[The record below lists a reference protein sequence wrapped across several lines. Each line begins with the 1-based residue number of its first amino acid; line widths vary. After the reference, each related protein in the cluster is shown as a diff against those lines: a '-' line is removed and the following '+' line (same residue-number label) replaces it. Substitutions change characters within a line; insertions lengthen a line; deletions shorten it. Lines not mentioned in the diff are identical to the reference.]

1 MACITTLAHGTLPA
15 NNKNPGETR
24 MTAFEDQAIY
34 PAAELFLIKQFMRK
48 EGFKPKQWL
57 LGTGIAEEQIN
68 LADTQVSLRQ
78 FDIIYHNIYRITQ
91 RPDIGLA
98 LGSALNIS
106 RWGVLATALI
116 CSRTLGDALDTGNRF
131 RSLVRSRFSLT
142 PSVKNDAT
150 HIVISRQEGM
160 NFALNPSFSHE
171 LLIGFLHRHI
181 SDLVGQKDVFSEVR
195 LAYAAPEHMDSY
207 EKYLHC
213 PVKFNSPQSVLVIP
227 QNLMTRPLPMGN
239 PVTEQLAIRVCEQEM
254 ERLTKVKKG
263 DLTWMLRAEL
273 GKREGPLPGL
283 DDIADRLH
291 TTPRTLRR
299 KLQDNGTSYRKICQE
314 HQLQLA
320 LDSLHDARQK
330 TAAIAHKCGFRDAA
344 SFREAFKRWT
354 DLTPQEYRQRLRT
367 R

>member
-1 MACITTLAHGTLPA
+1 
-15 NNKNPGETR
+15 

-34 PAAELFLIKQFMRK
+34 PAAELFLIRQFMRK

-57 LGTGIAEEQIN
+57 LGTGLSEEQIR
-68 LADTQVSLRQ
+68 LPETQVSLRQ

-98 LGSALNIS
+98 LGHALNIS
-106 RWGVLATALI
+106 RWGILSTALI
-116 CSRTLGDALDTGNRF
+116 CARTLGDALETGNRF
-131 RSLVRSRFSLT
+131 RSLVRSRFTLT

-150 HIVISRQEGM
+150 HIAIDRQEGM
-160 NFALNPSFSHE
+160 NFTLSPSFSHE
-171 LLIGFLHRHI
+171 MLIGFLHRHV
-181 SDLVGQKDVFSEVR
+181 SDLVGQPNVFSEVR
-195 LAYAAPEHMDSY
+195 LNYPAPEHHASY
-207 EKYLHC
+207 EKYMQC
-213 PVKFNSPQSVLVIP
+213 PVKFNAAQSLIVIP
-227 QNLMTRPLPMGN
+227 QSLMTRPLPMGN
-239 PVTEQLAIRVCEQEM
+239 PVTEQQAIRICELEM
-254 ERLTKVKKG
+254 ERVNKVKKG

-273 GKREGPLPGL
+273 GKRDGPLPSL

-320 LDSLHDARQK
+320 LDSLHDPKQK

-354 DLTPQEYRQRLRT
+354 DMTPQEYRQHLRT